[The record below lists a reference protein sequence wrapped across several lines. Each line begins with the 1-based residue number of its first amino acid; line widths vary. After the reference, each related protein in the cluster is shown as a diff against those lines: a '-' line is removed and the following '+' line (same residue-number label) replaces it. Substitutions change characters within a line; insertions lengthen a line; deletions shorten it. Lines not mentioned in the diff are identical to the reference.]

1 MSYDSF
7 RHARR
12 SIRLQGFDYRTPR
25 SYFVTICTKWHEHFL
40 GQVHRGRSQT
50 NLTGFV
56 VQSVWN
62 DLLDHFPAVVTD
74 EFVVMP
80 NHVHGII
87 HILDCVGAGGPRPKM
102 EVPRDRGAGT
112 QEGTIASTSP
122 LHGADSPTLGQIVAY
137 FKYRSTQIVNALL
150 EMPATPLWQRNYY
163 ERIIRKNGEL
173 ERIRRYIRS
182 NPENWDHD
190 PENVPLYSV

>member
-1 MSYDSF
+1 MTRVENEDVRYDSF

-40 GQVHRGRSQT
+40 GHVHRGRSQT

-87 HILDCVGAGGPRPKM
+87 HILDRVGAGFPRPKM
-102 EVPRDRGAGT
+102 VAPRDRGAGT
-112 QEGTIASTSP
+112 AP
-122 LHGADSPTLGQIVAY
+122 LHGIERPTLGQIVAY

-150 EMPATPLWQRNYY
+150 ETPTTPLWQRNYY
-163 ERIIRKNGEL
+163 ERIIRENGEL
-173 ERIRRYIRS
+173 DRIRRYIRS
-182 NPENWDHD
+182 NPKNWDHD
-190 PENVPLYSV
+190 PENVPLCSV